1 MGKKRR
7 EAIEVVCPKC
17 KRTEIVYVPLE
28 EIPKC
33 VDCNT
38 QMVIREILT
47 EGKRD

>member
-1 MGKKRR
+1 MEKKRR
-7 EAIEVVCPKC
+7 EAIEVICPKC
-17 KRTEIVYVPLE
+17 NRTEIVYVPIE

-33 VDCNT
+33 SDCKT